1 MESAPR
7 ASQLTRGGRDVP
19 DLSLDPAEGGSAS
32 DGAALAADVLVG
44 TLLGSAFGLS
54 SGDPI
59 AAIVVVIGA
68 GGLSLFFGWGPNK
81 LEPGMP
87 SAGWSTRSDSPARV
101 TDRGLAGRSATPGS
115 GPTIELPGPTMPYPI
130 LRPR

>member
-19 DLSLDPAEGGSAS
+19 DLSLDPAEGGRAS
-32 DGAALAADVLVG
+32 DGAALAAVVLVG

-59 AAIVVVIGA
+59 VAIVVVIGA
-68 GGLSLFFGWGPNK
+68 GGLSLFSGG
-81 LEPGMP
+81 
-87 SAGWSTRSDSPARV
+87 AR
-101 TDRGLAGRSATPGS
+101 TSSKPECRLLAG
-115 GPTIELPGPTMPYPI
+115 LPDLT
-130 LRPR
+130 LRPG